1 MNIVIKGL
9 KILREEGVKVFIQR
23 VSSYALSRTLGRIL
37 SFLIIVIK
45 FRNVTRSINNIHDA
59 LDFAFLFQAFG
70 VSIKPTQVKYE
81 IAKLLEIVAAL
92 RPRVVLE
99 IGTAGGGTL
108 FLFTRAADPDA
119 KIISIDLPGG
129 PFGGGYPKWKTPL
142 YKSFSKEGQKIYLIR
157 RDSHDPQT
165 LEEVKRILGDEKVDF
180 LFIDGDHTY
189 EGVKRDFEIYS
200 PLVREGGII
209 AFHDIVPGPPE
220 NVGGVP
226 EFWNKIKTRY
236 RHLEIVRDWS
246 QGGFGIGVI
255 YMTQRQSSPSPARL
269 PRS

>member
-1 MNIVIKGL
+1 VRYEIREGL
-9 KILREEGVKVFIQR
+9 KILREEGLKAFVHR
-23 VSSYALSRTLGRIL
+23 VLLYIMSRTLLGYIF
-37 SFLIIVIK
+37 SPYIVVK
-45 FRNVTRSINNIHDA
+45 FRNAVSSISSIREA
-59 LDFAFLFQAFG
+59 TDFAFSFQVFC
-70 VSIKPTQVKYE
+70 VSIKPAQIRYE
-81 IAKLLEIVAAL
+81 IAKLLEIVVNF

-108 FLFTRAADPDA
+108 FLFARAADPDA

-129 PFGGGYPKWKTPL
+129 PFGGGYPRWKIPL
-142 YKSFSKEGQKIYLIR
+142 YKSFSKEGQEIYLIR

-165 LEEVKRILGDEKVDF
+165 LHEVKRILGGERVDL

-189 EGVKRDFEIYS
+189 LGVKRDFEMYS

-226 EFWNKIKTRY
+226 EFWNQIKAKY
-236 RHLEIVRDWS
+236 EHLEIVRDWS
-246 QGGFGIGVI
+246 QGGFGIGVLFV
-255 YMTQRQSSPSPARL
+255 SSCSD
-269 PRS
+269 

>member
-1 MNIVIKGL
+1 MRDVSVIGKGL
-9 KILREEGVKVFIQR
+9 KTLREEGVKALIQR
-23 VSSYALSRTLGRIL
+23 ASSYMLSCTLGYVF
-37 SFLIIVIK
+37 SPLIVKK
-45 FRNVTRSINNIHDA
+45 FRSAVRGVYNIHDA
-59 LDFAFLFQAFG
+59 LDFAFSFQAFG
-70 VSIKPTQVKYE
+70 VSIKPIQVKYE
-81 IAKLLEIVAAL
+81 IAKLLEIVAGL

-129 PFGGGYPKWKTPL
+129 PFGGGYPRWKTPL

-165 LEEVKRILGDEKVDF
+165 LEEVKRILGGERVDF

-189 EGVKRDFEIYS
+189 EGVKRDFEMYS

-209 AFHDIVPGPPE
+209 AFHDICPHPPE
-220 NVGGVP
+220 TKCEVNR
-226 EFWNKIKTRY
+226 FWNEIKQRY
-236 RHLEIVRDWS
+236 KFAEIVEDRDQKWA
-246 QGGFGIGVI
+246 GIGVL
-255 YMTQRQSSPSPARL
+255 YV
-269 PRS
+269 